1 MDKQKNPI
9 VLFKTNKGDI
19 KIELYPTKA
28 PITVKNFL
36 DYVTSG
42 HYNNTIFHRVID
54 NFMIQGGG
62 FDKDLKQ
69 KETKA
74 TIKNEADNSLKNIR
88 GSIAMA
94 RTNVID
100 SATSQF
106 FINVQD
112 NDFLNFRGKS
122 PSEYGYC
129 VFGQVIDGMEVVD
142 AIRKVRT
149 GNRGMHGDVP
159 TETIEILSSS
169 VEE

>member
-1 MDKQKNPI
+1 MDKEKNPI

-42 HYNNTIFHRVID
+42 HYDNTIFHRVID

-94 RTNVID
+94 RTNVVD

-106 FINVQD
+106 FINLQD

-129 VFGQVIDGMEVVD
+129 VFGQVIDGMDVVD
-142 AIRKVRT
+142 TIRKVRT

-169 VEE
+169 VEK